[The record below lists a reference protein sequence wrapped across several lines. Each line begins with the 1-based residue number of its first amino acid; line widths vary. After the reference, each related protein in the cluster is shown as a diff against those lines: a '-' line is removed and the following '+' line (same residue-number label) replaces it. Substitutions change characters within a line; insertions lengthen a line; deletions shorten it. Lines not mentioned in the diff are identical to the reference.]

1 MIDMEEAN
9 IQEIVL
15 ENSPNSETLP
25 FFEFHALEKVLN
37 AFVGFQ
43 GRKIEL
49 KERIV
54 NGLCETADNFDQDI
68 YVDSYNSGQ
77 ELTILNALNIEQTEL
92 EMRKYKLRSYIEV
105 IEELQEDETDLKS
118 LLISQNNK
126 EFTQNVS
133 IFEKEGEIVLETD
146 LIQEMENLLDIMITQ
161 LEDLEEKSK
170 QTINQIEKY
179 KELLRTKQNIIRNNV
194 MMENL
199 KLSRWQ
205 VAISTILL
213 LVAFPSMNL
222 DFPGM
227 MGSSG
232 TDFEGFYMVV
242 GSSFFVGASTMG
254 ILRRMPIYR
263 RGRKAW

>member
-1 MIDMEEAN
+1 M
-9 IQEIVL
+9 
-15 ENSPNSETLP
+15 
-25 FFEFHALEKVLN
+25 
-37 AFVGFQ
+37 
-43 GRKIEL
+43 
-49 KERIV
+49 
-54 NGLCETADNFDQDI
+54 
-68 YVDSYNSGQ
+68 
-77 ELTILNALNIEQTEL
+77 
-92 EMRKYKLRSYIEV
+92 
-105 IEELQEDETDLKS
+105 
-118 LLISQNNK
+118 LISQNNK